1 MPGCWV
7 TCSSQ
12 SAMVTVRSVL
22 GPGPA
27 GEACSLLLAL
37 PPEAL
42 LILFYS
48 VLFCSDRLE
57 GGSVYGISAISIST
71 SVLENGIS
79 PPPPL
84 KLPNLFTVLCLL
96 YPVSLLI

>member
-7 TCSSQ
+7 TCSYQ

-48 VLFCSDRLE
+48 VLFCS
-57 GGSVYGISAISIST
+57 
-71 SVLENGIS
+71 VLIGLRED
-79 PPPPL
+79 L
-84 KLPNLFTVLCLL
+84 CMEYLP
-96 YPVSLLI
+96 

>member
-1 MPGCWV
+1 MGGAAVPGCWV

-48 VLFCSDRLE
+48 VLFCS
-57 GGSVYGISAISIST
+57 
-71 SVLENGIS
+71 VLIGLRED
-79 PPPPL
+79 L
-84 KLPNLFTVLCLL
+84 CMEYLP
-96 YPVSLLI
+96 